1 MPSAQIQEIRD
12 HELRALMERADALL
26 DESDNTACVRTCADA
41 YLLLLEKQPQVLT
54 GLHKVLATPRVRA
67 GLETGTL
74 RFAPL
79 MWPRL
84 AAKLHL
90 YDDALPEITFDR
102 EQISFSET
110 VHYYEFTLN
119 LLADVE
125 KGTLNI
131 GEIGS
136 GL

>member
-1 MPSAQIQEIRD
+1 MPSTQIKEIRD
-12 HELRALMERADALL
+12 EQLRALMEKADTLL
-26 DESDNTACVRTCADA
+26 DEGDNTACVRACADA
-41 YLLLLEKQPQVLT
+41 YLLLLQKQPQVLT
-54 GLHKVLATPRVRA
+54 GLHKVLATPRVQA

-90 YDDALPEITFDR
+90 YDDTPPEITFDR

-110 VHYYEFTLN
+110 VQYYEFTLN
-119 LLADVE
+119 LITDAE
-125 KGTLNI
+125 KGTLSTSE
-131 GEIGS
+131 GGP
-136 GL
+136 GP